1 MNPNDELIPMA
12 DFGQIKMRDDISHN
26 AATFIGREV
35 VDYHVASPGKP
46 RKRSF
51 LSRLRGNPEPEAK
64 PRELRP
70 DVVYRFRSDGG
81 KDQLIPDFE
90 RFLASDLAP
99 QARGIVIGIWDEPGN
114 PPEDLLKLFVDSR
127 ERLPQLAAI
136 YFGDITS
143 EENEMSWIMQLDL
156 SPLLKAFPKLQ
167 LLRSRGG
174 ADLALTE
181 AEHSNLRGLAMETGA
196 MDVSVIRSICTSNLP
211 NLEYLELWLGTADY
225 GANTSVAD
233 LQPILSGKLFPRLK
247 YLGFRNSELADE
259 IAAVAAN
266 SPIIQRIET
275 LDLSLGTLSDEGAK
289 ALLQL
294 PPSPTL
300 KNLNLHYNYISS
312 EVIQQLQK
320 LPLNVDAS
328 KPSNMDED
336 EDDDGTPWRF
346 VAVGE

>member
-1 MNPNDELIPMA
+1 M
-12 DFGQIKMRDDISHN
+12 
-26 AATFIGREV
+26 
-35 VDYHVASPGKP
+35 
-46 RKRSF
+46 
-51 LSRLRGNPEPEAK
+51 
-64 PRELRP
+64 
-70 DVVYRFRSDGG
+70 
-81 KDQLIPDFE
+81 
-90 RFLASDLAP
+90 
-99 QARGIVIGIWDEPGN
+99 
-114 PPEDLLKLFVDSR
+114 
-127 ERLPQLAAI
+127 
-136 YFGDITS
+136 
-143 EENEMSWIMQLDL
+143 
-156 SPLLKAFPKLQ
+156 
-167 LLRSRGG
+167 
-174 ADLALTE
+174 
-181 AEHSNLRGLAMETGA
+181 
-196 MDVSVIRSICTSNLP
+196 SVIRSICTSNLP